1 MEGGLFMSRKDYLDT
16 YLTMI
21 ALRGLT
27 DHTLKSYRTY
37 ISAYLDFVFEF
48 LKKDPADV
56 SWDEM
61 RLFIKHLQKSRNLAD
76 RTINTAISQLRFFTL
91 YVLHKPWDPTQIPI
105 RKFDQYMPFV
115 PSREEVALFI
125 SAIED
130 PKIRTM
136 VILMYSSGLRVGEV
150 CRIKCEDIDRANMR
164 IHITH
169 GKNRSDRYAL
179 LSPLALKELETY
191 WYKCGRPRN
200 FLFPQRRN
208 PNRPNDPQNVEFH
221 MRLAEDNLHW
231 PHRFTCHSLRHAFAT
246 HFYEDTHDLL
256 TLKHLLGH
264 KSINSTTI
272 YVTLSN
278 ATLGKYA
285 SPFDSLKV
293 HHG

>member
-1 MEGGLFMSRKDYLDT
+1 MSRKEYLDT

-27 DHTLKSYRTY
+27 DHTLKSYKTY
-37 ISAYLDFVFEF
+37 ISAYLDFVFDL

-61 RLFIKHLQKSRNLAD
+61 RLFLKHLQQDRKLAD
-76 RTINTAISQLRFFTL
+76 RTINTAISQLRFFTM
-91 YVLHKPWDPTQIPI
+91 YVLHKPWDQTQIPI

-115 PSREEVALFI
+115 PSREEVAAFI
-125 SAIED
+125 NAVDD
-130 PKIRTM
+130 PKTRAM
-136 VILMYSSGLRVGEV
+136 VVLMYSSGLRVGEV

-179 LSPLALKELETY
+179 LSPVALKELESY
-191 WYKCGRPRN
+191 WRRCGHPRN
-200 FLFPQRRN
+200 YLFPQKSN
-208 PNRPNDPQNVEFH
+208 PDKPNDPQYVERY
-221 MRLAEDNLHW
+221 MKSTEDKLGW

-246 HFYEDTHDLL
+246 HFYENTHDLL

-272 YVTLSN
+272 YVSLSS
-278 ATLGKYA
+278 ATIGRYA

-293 HHG
+293 QHG